1 MGGLF
6 YSLGRKA
13 GPHVRKAKWLFRS
26 LTGSQAE
33 VIQAEFEVG
42 RDMANAIA
50 QSGQLEVDP
59 RCQEALARIGG
70 RLVGRLAGRQHRFAF
85 RALLDAQLNAFA
97 LPGGFIFVTRPLF
110 ELCAARDD
118 ELAFVLAHE
127 MAHVVRGHAMDRMV
141 SSTLLNVASRTS
153 LAARMMNKTV
163 LDAALKLL
171 QNAYSR
177 DQEIE
182 ADQFAV
188 RLLLSA
194 GMDPLA
200 GSTILGRLSDLGG
213 EQDGLSGYLSTHPP
227 PAWRMDRI
235 RQSLNK

>member
-1 MGGLF
+1 MGGF
-6 YSLGRKA
+6 FRNLGRMA

-26 LTGSQAE
+26 LTGTQAE

-50 QSGQLEVDP
+50 QSGQVDP
-59 RCQEALARIGG
+59 DPPCQELLTRIGT
-70 RLVGRLAGRQHRFAF
+70 RLVARLAGRQRRFAF
-85 RALLDAQLNAFA
+85 RVLLDEQLNAFA
-97 LPGGFIFVTRPLF
+97 LPGGFIFVTRPLL
-110 ELCAARDD
+110 ELCAEKDN

-141 SSTLLNVASRTS
+141 SSTLLNVASRAS
-153 LAARMMNKTV
+153 LAARMMNKAV

-188 RLLLSA
+188 RLLISA

-200 GSTILGRLSDLGG
+200 GAAVLEKLA
-213 EQDGLSGYLSTHPP
+213 GLSGIQDGVMSYLSTHPS
-227 PAWRMDRI
+227 PALRTDRI
-235 RQSLNK
+235 RQLLNK